1 MIVEDNEGMR
11 LDSYLAE
18 KLELSRSKIQKLVK
32 DEKVFVNGKN
42 VNSSYSVKIG
52 DNIEVD
58 DELDELIDQ
67 RDALKESKKTYEDLD
82 KQIKEKVGD
91 RPKVLSGKYL
101 ITVTTSVTPE
111 HVEPEKVVPEKV
123 VRRFK
128 YQKIGD

>member
-1 MIVEDNEGMR
+1 MPINANHQHNC
-11 LDSYLAE
+11 S
-18 KLELSRSKIQKLVK
+18 
-32 DEKVFVNGKN
+32 NGIFQQITN
-42 VNSSYSVKIG
+42 
-52 DNIEVD
+52 
-58 DELDELIDQ
+58 LT
-67 RDALKESKKTYEDLD
+67 SKKLRLETDSDYANINSVGAVIEDLD